1 MQIIKKAFA
10 ESVGVPE
17 PSYAIS
23 NIGTLLQ
30 GLVNASIVLGALAAF
45 IFLILGGFQWITSGG
60 DKAKTEEAQKKI
72 TNAVIGLIVIAA
84 AYALINLITTFLFGQ
99 SISEL
104 SLPSLK

>member
-1 MQIIKKAFA
+1 MRLIPKVYA

-17 PSYAIS
+17 PSYAVS

-30 GLVNASIVLGALAAF
+30 GLVNAAIVLGALAAF
-45 IFLILGGFQWITSGG
+45 IFLIIGGFQWISSGG

-72 TNAVIGLIVIAA
+72 TNAIIGLIIIAA
-84 AYALINLITTFLFGQ
+84 AYALINLVTTFLFGQ

-104 SLPSLK
+104 DIPSIK